1 MKPGRGAV
9 QSPGGRGGRT
19 SGKGLKESTFL
30 LGKAP
35 EVEGQPAGQK
45 TGSRR
50 EGKKGGPRAA
60 ARLSPDKRRA
70 GGERPWFP
78 LGGGRG
84 AHPEVLAPAP
94 APLRALGPSSAVL
107 TTSGGRP
114 EEDNE
119 PRFPAETARPGQA
132 PPSGAAR
139 PSGPAGAMG
148 AGGLWVRTAHTALSG
163 GLALGLFLHRT
174 GEAEPPLPSPHT
186 RPRRGREREGG
197 RGGCCP
203 PRGRGRPRAGPAPE
217 EKRRR
222 PRLGP
227 RRPRCAPGER
237 RGVRRPGSGS
247 GPCGGP

>member
-1 MKPGRGAV
+1 MRGR
-9 QSPGGRGGRT
+9 
-19 SGKGLKESTFL
+19 K
-30 LGKAP
+30 
-35 EVEGQPAGQK
+35 
-45 TGSRR
+45 
-50 EGKKGGPRAA
+50 A
-60 ARLSPDKRRA
+60 ARGLQPGFPPTNA
-70 GGERPWFP
+70 GREERDPGSHW
-78 LGGGRG
+78 GGGGG

-247 GPCGGP
+247 GPCGVPEVRGGLWGAGEPLPLPGCPRRTLRPLAARFLPVSPSL